1 MDFAPVWSP
10 RLLRTESAGRRRE
23 AKLTDK
29 QHLEAMLT
37 ALDASLRA
45 LERIGDWQIVGN
57 NGHIMTDGRGFV
69 FYVSTSE
76 SPRRW
81 TGIKKRLGFCRLTQD
96 GDDEGCLYLERLP
109 KADEAVLIREAIGIR
124 KRRHLTPEALVALE
138 RARAAIKTPF
148 RGDSVRQ
155 NEVPATTLPESK
167 AA

>member
-1 MDFAPVWSP
+1 
-10 RLLRTESAGRRRE
+10 
-23 AKLTDK
+23 
-29 QHLEAMLT
+29 
-37 ALDASLRA
+37 
-45 LERIGDWQIVGN
+45 
-57 NGHIMTDGRGFV
+57 
-69 FYVSTSE
+69 VSTSE

-96 GDDEGCLYLERLP
+96 GDDEGCLYLDRLP

-155 NEVPATTLPESK
+155 NEVPATTQRGVMEGAIRLLPHSDARHPASESK
-167 AA
+167 PEPRLRRGTSDWARRRAGGSCDEDSDRGVRKFSQAQTVLALTNAI